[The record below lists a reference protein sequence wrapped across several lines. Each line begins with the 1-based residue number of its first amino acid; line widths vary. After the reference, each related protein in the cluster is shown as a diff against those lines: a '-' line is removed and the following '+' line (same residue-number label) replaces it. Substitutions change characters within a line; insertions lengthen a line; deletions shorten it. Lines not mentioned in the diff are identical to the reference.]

1 MAHDTVKAFLV
12 SLERNQTP
20 NFKKDETNHLP
31 SAPTVIR
38 KGALDD
44 IANLVALKEGE
55 TLLKQDEPAILPWL
69 STDSE
74 AVATPRPGVVKTVA
88 GNTPTRIVKGSEHLY
103 PKDVSTRIVLPFDR
117 TDSSAADLAQG
128 HT

>member
-55 TLLKQDEPAILPWL
+55 TLLKQDEAAILPWL

-74 AVATPRPGVVKTVA
+74 AVTTARPGVLKTTA
-88 GNTPTRIVKGSEHLY
+88 GNTTIRTVKGSEHPY
-103 PKDVSTRIVLPFDR
+103 PKDVSARIVL
-117 TDSSAADLAQG
+117 SLN
-128 HT
+128 